1 MVNCRR
7 LGVQQGSTRA
17 ILEHEFFKGIDIKQ
31 LMNRAI
37 PAPMKARS
45 DEGHRKPVSSMK
57 PPKKYEGAQDIFI
70 GF

>member
-1 MVNCRR
+1 
-7 LGVQQGSTRA
+7 
-17 ILEHEFFKGIDIKQ
+17 LEHEFFKGIDIKQ